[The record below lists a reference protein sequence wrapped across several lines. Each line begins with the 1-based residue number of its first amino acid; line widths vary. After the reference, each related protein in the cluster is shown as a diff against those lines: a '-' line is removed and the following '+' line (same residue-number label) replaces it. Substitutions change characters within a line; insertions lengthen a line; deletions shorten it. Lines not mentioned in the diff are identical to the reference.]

1 MIRRCFMPLISLIIP
16 VYKVEHYLHEC
27 INSVLNQ
34 SYKNIEIILI
44 DDGSPD
50 NCPAICD
57 EYAKKDKRIKVI
69 HKQNA
74 GVSAARNT
82 GLDHANGKYIMF
94 CDSDDY
100 VDSKWCEIFFKT
112 AELNPN
118 YWIFSNIN
126 KIINGEIKKVVF
138 DQQEIADFKN
148 NPSYYKAFTKTLSG
162 TCYNKIYNA
171 QVLKENN
178 IRFDEDKS
186 MCEDACFDA
195 LYFQKCS
202 GVVFIEEPLY
212 YYRDNASSIT
222 HSYQPNLFYS
232 HICAFALRKT
242 IVTKEELPYLCDY
255 YYFLFIK
262 LLDNPARQT
271 SFFKKMRYNNKMMK
285 SEEFRFCVAN
295 ATGKNDSKLFMKVV
309 RMHNYYIYWAFQK
322 ICKLKDKILRKNKSE
337 NKA

>member
-1 MIRRCFMPLISLIIP
+1 MDKLSIIIP
-16 VYKVEHYLHEC
+16 VYNGERRIQEC
-27 INSVLNQ
+27 LRSVFRQTYDNLEV
-34 SYKNIEIILI
+34 IVI
-44 DDGSPD
+44 DDGS
-50 NCPAICD
+50 
-57 EYAKKDKRIKVI
+57 KDQSYEKIKDVLVENENKNIRVI
-69 HKQNA
+69 VETGENRGA
-74 GVSAARNT
+74 ANARNHGIEIAT
-82 GLDHANGKYIMF
+82 GEWVTFIDQ
-94 CDSDDY
+94 DDY
-100 VDSKWCEIFFKT
+100 IIEDYCEKYMGYLRGTDIDILVSGYDRVSEDG
-112 AELNPN
+112 ELLRR
-118 YWIFSNIN
+118 
-126 KIINGEIKKVVF
+126 V
-138 DQQEIADFKN
+138 Q
-148 NPSYYKAFTKTLSG
+148 LSG
-162 TCYNKIYNA
+162 KHWDPFMVVAPWAHIYRRTF
-171 QVLKENN
+171 LKENN

-271 SFFKKMRYNNKMMK
+271 SFLKKMRYNNKMMK

-322 ICKLKDKILRKNKSE
+322 ICKIKDKILRKNKSE
-337 NKA
+337 